1 MSYPVGV
8 LTRQLVVRGS
18 VELET
23 GEGVVQVAKLVA
35 SRNLIWMSTNERLF
49 TLGGEVLRGGAS
61 EPLIF
66 QPPVTDQQGYR
77 DKATGAI
84 IDVSEENS
92 HTHTYIVL
100 MWCERDG
107 KRVGSTWATTKPFAL
122 PTGDLSPVDVDTL
135 VEVGIVDGVAV
146 LVPDTWSARL
156 DALEAGGV
164 GSATRGLIIT
174 AVDVATIPAGDTL
187 DNLAAYYNSAA
198 APITVAGVELGAG
211 SHAVWVWVAG
221 AWVLLSSGTHAP
233 PVDLSDTTPP
243 VWTATLTTGTP
254 TETAVVIAASA
265 LATDNV
271 AVTGYRWRLTGE
283 GVGVARTI
291 TPSGLNFTLD
301 GLTASTAYAAPIFWA
316 VDAGGNKSAELTAQG
331 FTTDAPAPGWTTVFL
346 DTFTA
351 PDGTLL
357 SAHTPEQGSWAASST
372 AKIYGGKTRRQS
384 VADGG
389 TFEARGPLAGAV
401 SKARITVDVDM
412 TGATSSNSRIRI
424 GFGASG
430 TGSLWVGILG
440 NGSIS
445 TLAINDHTFV
455 ETSGIATAFP
465 TTGTIGVEAD
475 YVART
480 LTATL
485 NGALLR
491 SWDVTFD
498 GNIGFITQAWIEIDT
513 WVEDTA
519 PTSIDN
525 FKCEVWQ

>member
-187 DNLAAYYNSAA
+187 DNLAAYYAKYHNFQANN
-198 APITVAGVELGAG
+198 PDTVAGVLVTRFTNAGTISTRGGELDFLFRPAPD
-211 SHAVWVWVAG
+211 
-221 AWVLLSSGTHAP
+221 LNISG
-233 PVDLSDTTPP
+233 
-243 VWTATLTTGTP
+243 
-254 TETAVVIAASA
+254 
-265 LATDNV
+265 
-271 AVTGYRWRLTGE
+271 
-283 GVGVARTI
+283 GVA
-291 TPSGLNFTLD
+291 
-301 GLTASTAYAAPIFWA
+301 Y
-316 VDAGGNKSAELTAQG
+316 
-331 FTTDAPAPGWTTVFL
+331 TDAKGAADRARL
-346 DTFTA
+346 EA
-351 PDGTLL
+351 E
-357 SAHTPEQGSWAASST
+357 SA
-372 AKIYGGKTRRQS
+372 
-384 VADGG
+384 AD
-389 TFEARGPLAGAV
+389 EA
-401 SKARITVDVDM
+401 
-412 TGATSSNSRIRI
+412 
-424 GFGASG
+424 
-430 TGSLWVGILG
+430 
-440 NGSIS
+440 
-445 TLAINDHTFV
+445 
-455 ETSGIATAFP
+455 
-465 TTGTIGVEAD
+465 
-475 YVART
+475 
-480 LTATL
+480 
-485 NGALLR
+485 
-491 SWDVTFD
+491 
-498 GNIGFITQAWIEIDT
+498 
-513 WVEDTA
+513 
-519 PTSIDN
+519 
-525 FKCEVWQ
+525 